1 MTITRL
7 SETKQGR
14 FAVFADG
21 EFLFSVHKDIFLAR
35 PELAL
40 GKNLPVE
47 LLEEIRL
54 EDEAWSC
61 KEKALTLLEYSSRSA
76 GALAEKLRQHYPL
89 ETVEATIQRL
99 AELGLLNDL
108 DYGRRLA
115 ADLLHLRKYSLGR
128 VRQALY
134 QRKLD
139 REVIDEI
146 MEELEDTDQIGPIVE
161 LVQKKYLP
169 KLREPQGR
177 QKVAAALQRRGYG
190 WDDIREA
197 LRQVAENDDEGD
209 E

>member
-7 SETKQGR
+7 SETKKGR

-21 EFLFSVHKDIFLAR
+21 EFLFSVPKDIFLAR

-40 GKNLPVE
+40 GKNIPVE

-76 GALAEKLRQHYPL
+76 GALAEKLRQHYPP

-99 AELGLLNDL
+99 TELGLLNDL

-177 QKVAAALQRRGYG
+177 QKVAAALQR
-190 WDDIREA
+190 
-197 LRQVAENDDEGD
+197 
-209 E
+209 